1 MSQKMTLNEKV
12 RQISRQLISSEND
25 SELRLLRVLE
35 DHEVRI
41 FSRCKQD
48 FFLIPTNEEITEEI
62 ERVQGLYTMVKT
74 YNLEKTGSQN
84 FLQLRVSTDKRAIF
98 SPFIAEL
105 ISKNLSN
112 PSKALNETLQEWRNL
127 WKGSSGR
134 LNEKQQRGLL
144 GELIVLRQLIKNGK
158 NKCVKTWVG
167 PLGNTHDFE
176 SNGMNLEVKTT
187 IQQPPSVRISL
198 IKQVA
203 PMEGSKELDLIVIG
217 LEKGEKINLTSEVI
231 LIRELLDKTEYLEH
245 FEYILRKAGYREQH
259 ATYYESSYSLA
270 FLQKHSIDEHSP
282 VLNPKLLSEIPST
295 VTNIKYTL
303 QIHGMEMESIVKE
316 NWIYY
321 SNKME

>member
-35 DHEVRI
+35 NLEVRV
-41 FSRCKQD
+41 FSNRKQD
-48 FFLIPTNEEITEEI
+48 FFLIPTNDEITEEI
-62 ERVQGLYTMVKT
+62 ERVQGLYTMIKI
-74 YNLEKTGSQN
+74 YNLEKTGPQH
-84 FLQLRVSTDKRAIF
+84 FLQLRVSSDKRAIF

-105 ISKNLSN
+105 ISKNLSEPN
-112 PSKALNETLQEWRNL
+112 KALNETLQEWRNL
-127 WKGSSGR
+127 WRGGTGR

-144 GELIVLRQLIKNGK
+144 GELIVLHELIKNGK
-158 NKCVKTWVG
+158 NKTVKNWVG

-176 SNGMNLEVKTT
+176 SSEINLEVKTT
-187 IQQPPSVRISL
+187 ILQPPSVHISL

-217 LEKGEKINLTSEVI
+217 LKKGEDINLTSEI
-231 LIRELLDKTEYLEH
+231 NLIREKLNEVEYLER
-245 FEYILRKAGYREQH
+245 FEYILKKAGYREQH
-259 ATYYESSYSLA
+259 STFYDSSYSLA
-270 FLQKHSIDEHSP
+270 FIQKHSIDNRSP

-295 VTNIKYTL
+295 VTNIRYTL
-303 QIHGMEMESIVKE
+303 EVHGMDMESIEKK